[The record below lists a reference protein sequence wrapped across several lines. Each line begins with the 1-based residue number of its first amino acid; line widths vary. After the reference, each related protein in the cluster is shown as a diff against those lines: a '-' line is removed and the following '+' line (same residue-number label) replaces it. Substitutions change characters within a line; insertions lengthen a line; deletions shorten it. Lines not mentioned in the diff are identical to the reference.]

1 MRVRKRVLIICGLIL
16 LILYTARVIVV
27 NKNADRVPVYI
38 YDVGETIDFGND

>member
-27 NKNADRVPVYI
+27 NKKC
-38 YDVGETIDFGND
+38 